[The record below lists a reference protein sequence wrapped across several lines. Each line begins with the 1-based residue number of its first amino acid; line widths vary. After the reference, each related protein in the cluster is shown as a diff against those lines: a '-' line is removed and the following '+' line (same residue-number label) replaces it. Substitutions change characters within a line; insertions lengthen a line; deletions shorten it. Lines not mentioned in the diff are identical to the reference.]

1 MPFDGAPDQS
11 RIDTLIVIDGI
22 LKLFRSGEKWCR
34 EHLEDGTGRYCLLGA
49 IDYIGKLKS
58 IDPNGARRAL
68 TLALR
73 RQGFHLTIEKF
84 NDACSEYEPVRE
96 LLLAAQQITEAQ
108 ARGRRRPKG
117 PSTAT
122 TRASSICLPRDVG
135 INWLSH

>member
-1 MPFDGAPDQS
+1 MIVLRRPLESAL
-11 RIDTLIVIDGI
+11 DTLIVIDGI

-58 IDPNGARRAL
+58 IDPNGAR

-108 ARGRRRPKG
+108 ARGRRRPRG
-117 PSTAT
+117 STAT